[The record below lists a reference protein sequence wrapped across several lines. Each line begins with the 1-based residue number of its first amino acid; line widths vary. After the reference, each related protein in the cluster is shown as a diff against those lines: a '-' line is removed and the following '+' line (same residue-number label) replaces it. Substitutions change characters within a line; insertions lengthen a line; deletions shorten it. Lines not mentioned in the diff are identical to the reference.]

1 MDVVQGARPV
11 LGADG
16 LRCRGQ
22 MGQGSGLA
30 IGHPS
35 GAVWVAVHHEP
46 ENESADL
53 QDWKRMQQRLAP
65 IFRAH
70 PNIAFTIIL
79 MGYHQFAAPT
89 INPKLSM
96 DTLYPGPGLVD
107 VVGIDPYNW
116 YGTLASNGE
125 QITTF
130 TELKTY
136 YTKIA
141 AWAASVGG
149 VKWAVA
155 ETGYTDLAAQRDVSW
170 LSRAYDDM
178 RAAGG
183 IALTYWDNQF
193 NAQNSWRLNGAA
205 KRAEFA
211 TVLARSMG
219 LPTRPSNA
227 TGGLPSNT
235 QPADAAKSTRSVSV
249 KATSRRSG
257 RVLHVNVNPNKG
269 KGFWSFRVQKLRPD
283 GSWRDL
289 KQYRTKTKRE
299 VRTVNLPRGNY
310 RVVVKAKYGYGRT
323 TSAGVFI
330 RR

>member
-1 MDVVQGARPV
+1 MPGTTWAKDLAAR
-11 LGADG
+11 LGTVPG
-16 LRCRGQ
+16 
-22 MGQGSGLA
+22 
-30 IGHPS
+30 P
-35 GAVWVAVHHEP
+35 VWVAVHHEP
-46 ENESADL
+46 ENDVRETS
-53 QDWKRMQQRLAP
+53 RTGSGCSSGSSP

-96 DTLYPGPGLVD
+96 DALYPGPGLVD
-107 VVGIDPYNW
+107 VVGFDPYNW

-155 ETGYTDLAAQRDVSW
+155 ETGYTDMAAQRDVAW

-178 RAAGG
+178 KAAGG

-193 NAQNSWRLNGAA
+193 IHREHLAA
-205 KRAEFA
+205 EQHSQGDRVRK
-211 TVLARSMG
+211 G
-219 LPTRPSNA
+219 PSPA
-227 TGGLPSNT
+227 PS
-235 QPADAAKSTRSVSV
+235 R
-249 KATSRRSG
+249 
-257 RVLHVNVNPNKG
+257 
-269 KGFWSFRVQKLRPD
+269 LRPD
-283 GSWRDL
+283 TPT
-289 KQYRTKTKRE
+289 Q
-299 VRTVNLPRGNY
+299 PRCIP
-310 RVVVKAKYGYGRT
+310 AT
-323 TSAGVFI
+323 
-330 RR
+330 